1 MHIQSDISKVII
13 LLVFLIIGCKSN
25 ETKVIKTYSVTEMYK
40 VWDEGN
46 SPKRTN
52 CHTGKVESFLIMNE
66 YSCSFK
72 IDENEYDI
80 IEKFVFE
87 NGELKE
93 YWNYKS
99 EGADILSR
107 TELLSDQKYWN
118 LINGDSLKYVYSN
131 VEKSVLLNDEKL
143 IKIEKIDFENG
154 LIFLERTEADKNKG
168 FRTLLKIEIE
178 EKME

>member
-1 MHIQSDISKVII
+1 M
-13 LLVFLIIGCKSN
+13 LLKLSLIFLFKSSLDS
-25 ETKVIKTYSVTEMYK
+25 Y
-40 VWDEGN
+40 
-46 SPKRTN
+46 
-52 CHTGKVESFLIMNE
+52 
-66 YSCSFK
+66 
-72 IDENEYDI
+72 
-80 IEKFVFE
+80 
-87 NGELKE
+87 
-93 YWNYKS
+93 
-99 EGADILSR
+99 
-107 TELLSDQKYWN
+107 N

>member
-1 MHIQSDISKVII
+1 MYIQSQILNFIII
-13 LLVFLIIGCKSN
+13 LVFFVGCESN
-25 ETKVIKTYSVTEMYK
+25 VTKVTKKYSVTEMYK
-40 VWDEGN
+40 VWDEEN
-46 SPKRTN
+46 SPQLTN
-52 CHTGKVESFLIMNE
+52 CHMGEVESFLMMNDN
-66 YSCSFK
+66 SCSFK
-72 IDENEYDI
+72 INKEEYDL

-154 LIFLERTEADKNKG
+154 LIFLKRTETDKNKG